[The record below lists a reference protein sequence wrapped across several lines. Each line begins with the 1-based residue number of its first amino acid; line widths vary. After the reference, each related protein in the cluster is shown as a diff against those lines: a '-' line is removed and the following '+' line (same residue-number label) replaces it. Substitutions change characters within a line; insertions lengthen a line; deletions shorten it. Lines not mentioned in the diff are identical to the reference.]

1 MHFNKVL
8 ILLCLLALSFH
19 KAYSYDDY
27 DEVFKRDDDSED
39 GNVTEEQPDKQKDLD
54 TSITNNFH
62 NLNSNLSAQMI
73 FLIQQ
78 EKKLSNEISEM
89 TKKIKLKSKERR
101 LEKNLIKKS
110 EIEDEI
116 VYLENDRDMLIANKK
131 VITRTRKNIQKKK
144 RKLTSLED
152 SQLKKFIKI

>member
-1 MHFNKVL
+1 MHLNKVL
-8 ILLCLLALSFH
+8 LLIGLLALSLH

-27 DEVFKRDDDSED
+27 DEIFKRDDDD
-39 GNVTEEQPDKQKDLD
+39 IGTEEQSDKQKELD

-73 FLIQQ
+73 FLVQQ
-78 EKKLSNEISEM
+78 EKKLTNDINEMS
-89 TKKIKLKSKERR
+89 KQIKLKSKERR
-101 LEKNLIKKS
+101 LEKDLTRKS

-116 VYLENDRDMLIANKK
+116 VYLENDRDTLIANKK
-131 VITRTRKNIQKKK
+131 VVTRTRKNIQKKK